1 MKAWQRDSLICLGLF
16 LLPLGVFFREAV
28 GQFAYFH
35 RDLQLYFY
43 PYHKAVTDLVAQG
56 GWPLWNPYA
65 FSGMPLLGDGQT
77 AMLYPPNWLFWV
89 LPAAHALTLSILLHL
104 SIAGVGMYLYMRA
117 LRLSALAALIA
128 ALAFEFNGFLVAR
141 FVHPSIMAG
150 AALVPLVFWGI
161 ELILQRGT
169 RGAFAIAAVVFTL
182 QVLVGHPQVPLYTA
196 LAVGLYVLVIV
207 AWRWRHTGQ
216 RGALLPLA
224 QVAGAYGVGIMLA
237 AVQLL
242 PWAELAS
249 FSPRAANASY
259 ALVTHG
265 SLIGFDWLLFL
276 FPYAFGGLRPSP
288 LVPFVQAEYPVG
300 LWEKHGYV
308 GILPLALAVVG
319 LVHVLS
325 LPHAAR
331 TADGQPGDA
340 RFRAERGVALAAVLG
355 VFLLIALG
363 RGTPFAWLIYY
374 TPVLGK
380 LRGYSRA
387 VCIAD
392 FALCALAGYGVQ
404 RLGDIT
410 GRKRDWAPIVAGLSL
425 LGVALGAIVV
435 NAEAWSRNV
444 ERYAP
449 TSLERT
455 MLTQGLRFDQATAFI
470 PLALIAAAALLLLAL
485 SRGMTPLT
493 AGMLVYLVTVDLM
506 TFAAFFNPAIPT
518 STFATV
524 PASAAFLKRD
534 PSLYRVAVFAL
545 SEQPPLE
552 RLQAQLA
559 FGWTMPYGV
568 EDINGFNSLQPR
580 RYTDVLFGTQ
590 VDDVSY
596 GYLGDPNLFRDD
608 NPILNLLNV
617 KYAVVQPEAHVTP
630 PEQWQR
636 VFADSDVAIYQ
647 NPSPLDRAFFTDR
660 VLVQSAPQ
668 TVLENVTRQGF
679 RPQDVAYVEGG
690 LDQAAADRLAS
701 STPAEVRIQ
710 RVSPTQLRLTTRTT
724 ADRFLVLSEM
734 WFPGWQAE
742 LIRPDGQTSS
752 LPIYRTDYL
761 LRGLVVPAG
770 ENTVR
775 VFYRPLSVVGGAALS
790 MLTALGLVALVL
802 APRTRK
808 RFRGE

>member
-16 LLPLGVFFREAV
+16 LLPLVVFFREAV
-28 GQFAYFH
+28 GQYAYFH

-43 PYHKAVTDLVAQG
+43 PYHKAVTDLVSEG

-89 LPAAHALTLSILLHL
+89 LPAAHALTLSILLHF

-150 AALVPLVFWGI
+150 AALVPLVFWSV
-161 ELILQRGT
+161 ERILQRGT
-169 RGAFAIAAVVFTL
+169 RGAFAIAAVVLAL
-182 QVLVGHPQVPLYTA
+182 QALVGHPQVPLYTA
-196 LAVGLYVLVIV
+196 LAVGVYCLVIV
-207 AWRWRHTGQ
+207 AWRWRYTGQ
-216 RGALLPLA
+216 RTALMPLV
-224 QVAGAYGVGIMLA
+224 QVAGAYVVGYLLA

-265 SLIGFDWLLFL
+265 SLLGFDWLLFL
-276 FPYAFGGLRPSP
+276 FPYAFGGLRSSP

-300 LWEKHGYV
+300 LWEKHGYI

-319 LVHVLS
+319 LVQVLS
-325 LPHAAR
+325 LPREAR
-331 TADGQPGDA
+331 TAKGQPGDA
-340 RFRAERGVALAAVLG
+340 RFRAERGIALAAVLG

-363 RGTPFAWLIYY
+363 RGTPFAWVIYY

-387 VCIAD
+387 VSLVD
-392 FALCALAGYGVQ
+392 FALCGLAGYGVQ
-404 RLGDIT
+404 RLADIT
-410 GRKRDWAPIVAGLSL
+410 GRKRDWAPIVAGLAL
-425 LGVALGAIVV
+425 LSVALGAIVV
-435 NAEAWSRNV
+435 NAQVWSRNV

-455 MLTQGLRFDQATAFI
+455 MLTQGLSFDQATAFI
-470 PLALIAAAALLLLAL
+470 PLALIAVAAVLLVAV
-485 SRGMTPLT
+485 SRGMTSLA
-493 AGMLVYLVTVDLM
+493 AGILVYLVAVDLM
-506 TFAAFFNPAIPT
+506 MFAAFFNPAIPA

-524 PASAAFLKRD
+524 PASAAFLHQD

-559 FGWTMPYGV
+559 FGWTMPYGL

-596 GYLGDPNLFRDD
+596 GYLGDSNLFRDD

-617 KYAVVQPEAHVTP
+617 KYAVVQPESHVTP
-630 PEQWQR
+630 PPQWPQ
-636 VFADSDVAIYQ
+636 VFADNDVAIYQ
-647 NPSPLDRAFFTDR
+647 NPAPLERAFFVDR
-660 VLVQSAPQ
+660 VVAESNSQ
-668 TVLENVTRQGF
+668 TILDNVTRQGF
-679 RPQDVAYVEGG
+679 RPQEVAYVEGG
-690 LDQAAADRLAS
+690 IGQAESERLAGTS
-701 STPAEVRIQ
+701 PAQVRVE
-710 RVSPTQLRLTTRTT
+710 RASPTELRLTTST
-724 ADRFLVLSEM
+724 AAERFLVLSEM

-742 LIRPDGQTSS
+742 LIRPDGQVTP
-752 LPIYRTDYL
+752 LPIYRVDYL

-770 ENTVR
+770 ENTIR
-775 VFYRPLSVVGGAALS
+775 VFYRPLSATVGAAVTGLI
-790 MLTALGLVALVL
+790 ALGLVALVL
-802 APRTRK
+802 MPRLRK
-808 RFRGE
+808 RPQVQ